1 MKDLD
6 LYQKENDKN
15 KEDNE
20 LKLNYNYQTN
30 SFVQNNLKM
39 KSNDLLIQ
47 KEKYSNNLFQTKSNN
62 ILNSNLNNNK
72 YTSINTNPN
81 VSNNNIKNHLTEIS
95 EERDNSNTFSKN
107 LPSYSKIISQKLSLN
122 LKENNKNIS
131 NNYKEEIKTNKVEYK
146 NVKTITEDNQNLYE
160 NRNNSLNYYKHKNS
174 PNSIKIKMIK
184 NDFERLMK
192 QKEEEN
198 KKYLVDESPE
208 KLNKKNT
215 QKEQMEELEKREF
228 IPDSANISK
237 NRIKDNKI
245 FYNTFYK
252 FDEYS
257 VKTNDIQ
264 DSPNHIFDLQNEN
277 KIFQKTANNFLEETK
292 SNANYKKKY
301 NIKSKSTTKIPTH
314 KDISQLN
321 SYFNEKTAVNSKKK
335 SGKKELKKNTC
346 NKNIKD
352 LEIIRDKLFLANN
365 KLEEERKEIISKYK
379 LVKAK
384 YELLSKENMMI
395 KTKYD
400 INKSNIKILQKKL
413 DEKNYDIEQMKK
425 ILISNNQQINFLN
438 TIKDSSTK
446 MTKDNEELIQQLKDT
461 IYNLNQIIVESND
474 KINYLKQQ
482 NQNDKA
488 QKIKEENESLKIYLN
503 DREKTIINLKNSISL
518 FTQNLDNVIN
528 NNNIIKDINIER
540 NEENEKIINNCELKI
555 SVLKEKSE
563 KMQKTIDGLS
573 DENKNKE
580 NENNE
585 LKIKINEIMEKYQKM
600 KNEYEIAN
608 KRYEEQKV
616 VIEKYKNIIKEN
628 NDEISKRD
636 KDNEKLKKEIEEK
649 NNEIIEIKNQI
660 EEKNKNIEIKN
671 KETEEKNKNLLK
683 MKEEMDKKN
692 NEIDKKNN
700 EIEELNNKMNDLN
713 KEIINKINEI
723 KEKNNE
729 INEHKKEIDYKNK
742 EINDKQNQLND
753 KNKELEEK
761 KKEIDLQVIS
771 KANLDFFEKVKQLEM
786 DIKLKDKLIEELKN
800 VNKSKISINFN
811 KNNMK
816 SIMENED
823 LNLNQKIIYT
833 DSNDYQKKEFSKN
846 YNMYQTNLKN
856 NDRNINSDYNNANY
870 FTEKIYT
877 EKNNNKKDD
886 KKESNNEENDNNIN
900 LYENKSNIKTNFDY
914 NNYKNKDEFVNEELN
929 IRKSIKKKD
938 YNKGSKKNNAK
949 NESFNNKNKYHLEN
963 IQYDNMPFKE
973 KSYKDEK
980 NYENFETKRKQRK
993 QNLPNEYHFNYYK
1006 SENIL
1011 NEIQETKE
1019 IKELKNNINIEELKK
1034 NENFENNINN
1044 KILNC
1049 GLLND
1054 NDDDLNKYV
1063 DYNSHKMN
1071 NKIEIDDEMNDNY
1084 NNYCIINK
1092 NSQVFNENNNLRNH
1106 NKIFLTS
1113 SSMSVSQN
1121 DYIGSIKYTESALQ
1135 QFNFIYSLMG
1145 NELVS
1150 FNLKEKKF
1158 ELILINDNTN
1168 GLFNSYLSYYEK
1180 NKLKPLLLNCQKG
1193 FYILM
1198 HKYIFNFVQHNNSIS
1213 ILVKLLS
1220 YHTNGNFLNVN
1231 DDLYSISGNNNTQS
1245 EKYSLDS
1252 GKIIS
1257 LPNTNC
1263 PRVNSGICNINNEY
1277 IYLFYGQNCQ
1287 NSVERLFIGN
1297 KTYNPN
1303 DKWEIINMNEIIGL
1317 NDKLYLHKFITFL
1330 DDFNNIIIF
1339 GGEDYFNRKS
1349 NKSIFGF
1356 NLNNNNLSIIGKIDS
1371 CALYSSQYIKLDE
1384 SIFSVYDMNNGLHF
1398 FNKELDYHEIFNLN
1412 V

>member
-1 MKDLD
+1 MKELD

-15 KEDNE
+15 KEVND

-30 SFVQNNLKM
+30 TYVQNNLKM

-47 KEKYSNNLFQTKSNN
+47 KEEYPNHFFQVKPNN
-62 ILNSNLNNNK
+62 IPNTNLNNNK
-72 YTSINTNPN
+72 YSSTNSNPN
-81 VSNNNIKNHLTEIS
+81 ISNNNIKNHLNEIS
-95 EERDNSNTFSKN
+95 EQRDNSNTFSKN
-107 LPSYSKIISQKLSLN
+107 LPSYSNIISQKLNLN
-122 LKENNKNIS
+122 LNENNKNIS
-131 NNYKEEIKTNKVEYK
+131 SNFKEEIKTNKTEY
-146 NVKTITEDNQNLYE
+146 NIAETIANDNQNLYK
-160 NRNNSLNYYKHKNS
+160 NRNYSLNCYKHKNS
-174 PNSIKIKMIK
+174 PNSIKINMIK
-184 NDFERLMK
+184 NDFERVIK
-192 QKEEEN
+192 KKEEEN
-198 KKYLVDESPE
+198 KKYLVDESPV
-208 KLNKKNT
+208 KLNKKNI
-215 QKEQMEELEKREF
+215 QKEKMEELEKREF
-228 IPDSANISK
+228 IPDYPNISK
-237 NRIKDNKI
+237 NQLKDNKI

-257 VKTNDIQ
+257 VRTNDIQ
-264 DSPNHIFDLQNEN
+264 DSPNQVFELQNEN

-292 SNANYKKKY
+292 SNPNYKKKY

-314 KDISQLN
+314 KKISQLN
-321 SYFNEKTAVNSKKK
+321 SYFNERIVVSSKKK
-335 SGKKELKKNTC
+335 SGKKEPQKNIY

-352 LEIIRDKLFLANN
+352 LETIRDKLFLANN

-384 YELLSKENMMI
+384 YELLSKESMMI

-400 INKSNIKILQKKL
+400 INKNNIKILKKKL

-425 ILISNNQQINFLN
+425 ILVSNNQQINFLN
-438 TIKDSSTK
+438 TIKDSSSK
-446 MTKDNEELIQQLKDT
+446 MTKDNEELIQQLKVT

-488 QKIKEENESLKIYLN
+488 QKIKEENESLKIYLS
-503 DREKTIINLKNSISL
+503 DREKTIMNLKNSISL

-555 SVLKEKSE
+555 NVLKEKSE
-563 KMQKTIDGLS
+563 KMQKTIDELL
-573 DENKNKE
+573 DENKKKE
-580 NENNE
+580 KENNE
-585 LKIKINEIMEKYQKM
+585 LKAKVNEIMEKYKKM

-608 KRYEEQKV
+608 KTYEEQMV
-616 VIEKYKNIIKEN
+616 VIEKYKNKIKEN
-628 NDEISKRD
+628 NSEISERE
-636 KDNEKLKKEIEEK
+636 KDNEKLKKEIEDK
-649 NNEIIEIKNQI
+649 NKEIIEIKNQFEDQKKNIEMKNKEI
-660 EEKNKNIEIKN
+660 EEKNKDI
-671 KETEEKNKNLLK
+671 LR
-683 MKEEMDKKN
+683 MKEEINKKN

-700 EIEELNNKMNDLN
+700 EIEELNNKISEMKN
-713 KEIINKINEI
+713 EIINKNNEI

-761 KKEIDLQVIS
+761 KKEIDLQVIA

-786 DIKLKDKLIEELKN
+786 DIKLKDKQIEELKN
-800 VNKSKISINFN
+800 ENKNKISINFN
-811 KNNMK
+811 KNNIK
-816 SIMENED
+816 SLKENDD

-833 DSNDYQKKEFSKN
+833 DSNDYHKKEFPNNFK
-846 YNMYQTNLKN
+846 MYEIDIKN
-856 NDRNINSDYNNANY
+856 NDKNINTDYNNDNY
-870 FTEKIYT
+870 FNEKILFT
-877 EKNNNKKDD
+877 EKNNNKNDD
-886 KKESNNEENDNNIN
+886 NKEANNKENNDNIN
-900 LYENKSNIKTNFDY
+900 LYENKSNIRTNFDY
-914 NNYKNKDEFVNEELN
+914 NSYKNKDEFVNEILN
-929 IRKSIKKKD
+929 IKKSIKKKD
-938 YNKGSKKNNAK
+938 YNKESKKNFVK
-949 NESFNNKNKYHLEN
+949 NESFSNKNKSNLEN
-963 IQYDNMPFKE
+963 IQYSDITFKE
-973 KSYKDEK
+973 KSNKDEK
-980 NYENFETKRKQRK
+980 NNENFESKRKPRK
-993 QNLPNEYHFNYYK
+993 QNLGNEYHFNYYK
-1006 SENIL
+1006 SEKIL
-1011 NEIQETKE
+1011 NEIQET
-1019 IKELKNNINIEELKK
+1019 NINKEFNIDALKT

-1044 KILNC
+1044 KIINSALF
-1049 GLLND
+1049 ND
-1054 NDDDLNKYV
+1054 NDDDLNKYAE
-1063 DYNSHKMN
+1063 YNSKIMN
-1071 NKIEIDDEMNDNY
+1071 NKIGIDDEMNDNY
-1084 NNYCIINK
+1084 NKYLNK
-1092 NSQVFNENNNLRNH
+1092 NNNSLIFNEYKNLKN

-1121 DYIGSIKYTESALQ
+1121 DYISTIKYTESALQ

-1158 ELILINDNTN
+1158 ELISINDNTN
-1168 GLFNSYLSYYEK
+1168 GIFNSYLSYYEK

-1198 HKYIFNFVQHNNSIS
+1198 HKYIFNFVQKNNNIS
-1213 ILVKLLS
+1213 ILVKLIS
-1220 YHTNGNFLNVN
+1220 YHTNGKFFNVN
-1231 DDLYSISGNNNTQS
+1231 DDLYSISGNNNTQC
-1245 EKYSLDS
+1245 EKYSLNS
-1252 GKIIS
+1252 GKS
-1257 LPNTNC
+1257 MPLPNTNC

-1277 IYLFYGQNCQ
+1277 IYLFFGQNCEY
-1287 NSVERLFIGN
+1287 SVERLFIG
-1297 KTYNPN
+1297 KETYNPN
-1303 DKWEIINMNEIIGL
+1303 EKWEIINMNEIIGF
-1317 NDKLYLHKFITFL
+1317 NDKLYLHKIITFL

-1412 V
+1412 I

>member
-1 MKDLD
+1 MEE
-6 LYQKENDKN
+6 YQKENDKD
-15 KEDNE
+15 KEVND

-30 SFVQNNLKM
+30 SYIQNNLKM

-47 KEKYSNNLFQTKSNN
+47 KEEYPNHFLQIKPNDIS
-62 ILNSNLNNNK
+62 NSNLKINK
-72 YTSINTNPN
+72 YSSTNTNPN
-81 VSNNNIKNHLTEIS
+81 ISNNNIKNHLNEIS
-95 EERDNSNTFSKN
+95 EQKDNSNTFSKK
-107 LPSYSKIISQKLSLN
+107 LPSYSNIISQKLNLN
-122 LKENNKNIS
+122 LNENNKIIS
-131 NNYKEEIKTNKVEYK
+131 NNFKEEIKTNKAEY
-146 NVKTITEDNQNLYE
+146 NNTETLANDNQNLYK

-174 PNSIKIKMIK
+174 PNSIKINMIK
-184 NDFERLMK
+184 NDFERVMK

-208 KLNKKNT
+208 NLNKKNIH
-215 QKEQMEELEKREF
+215 KEQMEELEKREF
-228 IPDSANISK
+228 IKDYPNISK
-237 NRIKDNKI
+237 NQLKDNNI

-257 VKTNDIQ
+257 VRTNEIQ
-264 DSPNHIFDLQNEN
+264 ESPNQIFELQNEN

-292 SNANYKKKY
+292 SNVNHKKKY

-314 KDISQLN
+314 NNISQIN
-321 SYFNEKTAVNSKKK
+321 SYFNEKMVVSSKKK
-335 SGKKELKKNTC
+335 NGKKDPKKNIY

-365 KLEEERKEIISKYK
+365 KLEDERKEIISKYK

-413 DEKNYDIEQMKK
+413 DEKNHDIEQMKK
-425 ILISNNQQINFLN
+425 ILVSNNQQINFLN
-438 TIKDSSTK
+438 TIKDSSSK

-540 NEENEKIINNCELKI
+540 NEENEKMINNCELKI
-555 SVLKEKSE
+555 NVLKEKSE
-563 KMQKTIDGLS
+563 KMQKTIDELL
-573 DENKNKE
+573 DESKKKEKE
-580 NENNE
+580 NYE
-585 LKIKINEIMEKYQKM
+585 LKTKVNEIMDKYKKM

-608 KRYEEQKV
+608 KTYEEQMV
-616 VIEKYKNIIKEN
+616 VIEKYKNKIKEN
-628 NDEISKRD
+628 NSEISEKD
-636 KDNEKLKKEIEEK
+636 KDNENLKKEIEDK

-660 EEKNKNIEIKN
+660 EEDKKNIEKKN
-671 KETEEKNKNLLK
+671 KEIEEKNKDLLR
-683 MKEEMDKKN
+683 MKEEINIKN

-700 EIEELNNKMNDLN
+700 EIEELNNKINEMKN
-713 KEIINKINEI
+713 EIINKSNEI

-761 KKEIDLQVIS
+761 KKEIDLQVIA

-786 DIKLKDKLIEELKN
+786 DIKLKDKQIEELKN
-800 VNKSKISINFN
+800 ENKNKISINFN
-811 KNNMK
+811 KNNIK
-816 SIMENED
+816 SLKENDD

-833 DSNDYQKKEFSKN
+833 DSNDYQKKHFSNN
-846 YNMYQTNLKN
+846 YKMYKIDIKN
-856 NDRNINSDYNNANY
+856 NDKNINTDYNNDNY
-870 FTEKIYT
+870 FTEKVLFT
-877 EKNNNKKDD
+877 EKNNKSDDNKEVNN
-886 KKESNNEENDNNIN
+886 KENNNNIN
-900 LYENKSNIKTNFDY
+900 LYENKSSIKTNFDY
-914 NNYKNKDEFVNEELN
+914 NSYRNKNEFENEELN
-929 IRKSIKKKD
+929 IKKSIKKKD
-938 YNKGSKKNNAK
+938 YNKESKK
-949 NESFNNKNKYHLEN
+949 NESFNNKNKSNLEN
-963 IQYDNMPFKE
+963 IQYSNITFKE
-973 KSYKDEK
+973 KSNEDEE
-980 NYENFETKRKQRK
+980 NYESKKKQRK
-993 QNLPNEYHFNYYK
+993 QNLANEYHFNYYK

-1011 NEIQETKE
+1011 NRIQETNINKE
-1019 IKELKNNINIEELKK
+1019 INNDALKQ
-1034 NENFENNINN
+1034 NENFENDINN
-1044 KILNC
+1044 KILNSA
-1049 GLLND
+1049 LFND
-1054 NDDDLNKYV
+1054 NDDDLNKYA
-1063 DYNSHKMN
+1063 DYNSNRKN
-1071 NKIEIDDEMNDNY
+1071 NKIEIDDEMDVNY
-1084 NNYCIINK
+1084 NKYLNKNK
-1092 NSQVFNENNNLRNH
+1092 NSQIFNDYNDLKN

-1113 SSMSVSQN
+1113 SQMSVSQN
-1121 DYIGSIKYTESALQ
+1121 DYISTIKYTESALQ

-1158 ELILINDNTN
+1158 ELISINDNTN
-1168 GLFNSYLSYYEK
+1168 GIFNSYLSYYEK

-1198 HKYIFNFVQHNNSIS
+1198 HKYIFNFIQQNNNIS
-1213 ILVKLLS
+1213 ILVKLIS
-1220 YHTNGNFLNVN
+1220 YHTNGNFFNVN
-1231 DDLYSISGNNNTQS
+1231 DDLYSISGNNNTQC
-1245 EKYSLDS
+1245 EKYSLNS
-1252 GKIIS
+1252 GKIMS
-1257 LPNTNC
+1257 LPNANC

-1277 IYLFYGQNCQ
+1277 IYLFYGQNCEY
-1287 NSVERLFIGN
+1287 SVERLFIG
-1297 KTYNPN
+1297 KEIYNPN
-1303 DKWEIINMNEIIGL
+1303 DKWEIISMNEIIGF
-1317 NDKLYLHKFITFL
+1317 NDKLFLHKIITFL